1 MLTTPRLVLNLKSP
15 AQGQQLN
22 HQQQHQQYSQNT
34 LTASQQR
41 DVLHRLN
48 GPYHP
53 QNNPGTS
60 TSPPQH
66 SAPNQTGPPNIHHPQ
81 TIQIPMLGTL
91 QVPQPQP
98 NPQGNQGPPPQQQQQ
113 NVLGQPGQGQ
123 GIPPP
128 PPQNGQDFTLS
139 GVLHFLQTEWRR
151 YERDRNEWE
160 IERAEMRARI
170 ALLEGERRS
179 FENVKLDLMRRI
191 KMLEYALRMERS
203 KQLAPQSTTVPPS
216 KLAAIQQSA
225 KDDAQSHK
233 DGSSGSSPRSDDS
246 PLPAERMPNGVVTVP
261 ARLPSWTGTT
271 SNPPP
276 TVASAPSVGA
286 LGKPPPGRDPKSRA
300 RSRDY
305 LKQCLQEIS
314 YLTSPQAMNP
324 LPNRPLISNT
334 NPSMGLGGS
343 VMNPGSAGSVGLGGG
358 MGGGMGVTQAQ
369 GIGQGQGLTPFEA
382 IYNGRPRKQLP
393 DAAGP
398 GMGGVGSSVPGK
410 EFPMLGGGAGVAGIG
425 LMTGPPGAP
434 ATSGPL
440 ERGNPPAVAGLYQQQ
455 QAQAPT
461 QAQENQ
467 QRGPPQPQPL
477 AQPQTQ
483 PQQDQQDSV
492 AQAPVLRTGEAE
504 VLKQLTAV
512 FRPDDAGE
520 WREKLRSSYEQ
531 QVQQWR
537 SEGEDEE
544 TEDVGEEEDEGEGVG
559 VGVDE
564 GEGEGAKLWKPKRTL
579 RNHLDAVRA
588 LAFHPTELCLA
599 TGGDDCTV
607 KIWRM
612 DVASLASS
620 VARATTESEPQLT
633 LRGHSA
639 AITRLVHSPV
649 RHLLYSASL
658 DSSIRVWALPSPSH
672 TTYAPYDE
680 SSARGELI
688 GHTDAVWDLAL
699 VREESALVSCGA
711 EGTVK
716 VWDVSGPGPG
726 SLRLS
731 WGYYG
736 TDREGGDDEDEKEGP
751 GATAVEAVKT
761 DLKKVAVAYQNAVV
775 KVFDIETGKEVS
787 RLATDASYDGTPATQ
802 VNQIVSHPT
811 MSFLVTAHEDK
822 FIRIFDI
829 NTGQCTHTMPAH
841 LDGVTSL
848 SIDAAGF
855 SLVSGSHD
863 CSIRF
868 WDLLGSR
875 TCTQESTIHREK
887 AKEGVLDVEF
897 HPSLPLMASA
907 GADGV
912 VKLYASS

>member
-1 MLTTPRLVLNLKSP
+1 MLTTPRLLLNPKSP
-15 AQGQQLN
+15 AQQQR
-22 HQQQHQQYSQNT
+22 QQHSQNT

-41 DVLHRLN
+41 DVLHQLN
-48 GPYHP
+48 GAYHA
-53 QNNPGTS
+53 QNNS
-60 TSPPQH
+60 ASPQ
-66 SAPNQTGPPNIHHPQ
+66 QGPPNIHHPQ

-91 QVPQPQP
+91 QVPPPQP
-98 NPQGNQGPPPQQQQQ
+98 NPQGNQVPPPQQQ
-113 NVLGQPGQGQ
+113 NPLGQLGQGQ

-139 GVLHFLQTEWRR
+139 SVLHFLQTEWRR

-203 KQLAPQSTTVPPS
+203 KQLAPPSTTALPF

-225 KDDAQSHK
+225 KDDTQGHK

-246 PLPAERMPNGVVTVP
+246 PLPSEKVPNGIAP
-261 ARLPSWTGTT
+261 R
-271 SNPPP
+271 
-276 TVASAPSVGA
+276 APSVVPPVPASVPSAVAA
-286 LGKPPPGRDPKSRA
+286 LNKAPTGRDPKSRA
-300 RSRDY
+300 RSREY

-324 LPNRPLISNT
+324 LPNRPLISNP
-334 NPSMGLGGS
+334 NPSMGPGGN
-343 VMNPGSAGSVGLGGG
+343 VMNPGSTGGVGLGGG
-358 MGGGMGVTQAQ
+358 MGSV
-369 GIGQGQGLTPFEA
+369 GQGQGMAQGQGPSPFDT

-393 DAAGP
+393 DSGGP
-398 GMGGVGSSVPGK
+398 GISNVGAPGK
-410 EFPMLGGGAGVAGIG
+410 EFPMLGSSTGSGAIGV
-425 LMTGPPGAP
+425 MSGPGNAP
-434 ATSGPL
+434 PSSGPL
-440 ERGNPPAVAGLYQQQ
+440 ERANQLAIAGPGMYQQQ
-455 QAQAPT
+455 QPAPV
-461 QAQENQ
+461 QVQPQQSQENQ
-467 QRGPPQPQPL
+467 LQRNLASSQPPS
-477 AQPQTQ
+477 QPQTQ
-483 PQQDQQDSV
+483 TLQQRQDGIGQGSV
-492 AQAPVLRTGEAE
+492 IRQEGDVP
-504 VLKQLTAV
+504 KQTTMI

-520 WREKLRSSYEQ
+520 WKEKLRSSYEQ
-531 QVQQWR
+531 HVQQWR
-537 SEGEDEE
+537 ESEEE
-544 TEDVGEEEDEGEGVG
+544 EPEEVGEEEDESEAVG
-559 VGVDE
+559 VVDE
-564 GEGEGAKLWKPKRTL
+564 ADGESTKLWKAKRTL

-620 VARATTESEPQLT
+620 TARVTTESEPQLT

-639 AITRLVHSPV
+639 AITRLVHSPT
-649 RHLLYSASL
+649 RQLLYSASL
-658 DSSIRVWALPSPSH
+658 DSSIRVWALPLPSH

-680 SSARGELI
+680 SSSRGELV

-699 VREESALVSCGA
+699 VRDESTLVSCGA
-711 EGTVK
+711 EGVVK
-716 VWDVSGPGPG
+716 VWDVSGPEAG

-731 WGYYG
+731 WGYSGLEREG
-736 TDREGGDDEDEKEGP
+736 TDGEDEKDDR
-751 GATAVEAVKT
+751 GATAVEAIKT

-775 KVFDIETGKEVS
+775 KIFDIETGKEVS
-787 RLATDASYDGTPATQ
+787 RLATDATYDGTPAAQ
-802 VNQIVSHPT
+802 VNRLVSHPT
-811 MSFLVTAHEDK
+811 MSFIVTAHEDK

-829 NTGQCTHTMPAH
+829 ITGQCTHTMPAH

-875 TCTQESTIHREK
+875 TCTQEMTTHREK
-887 AKEGVLDVEF
+887 AREGVLDVEF
-897 HPSLPLMASA
+897 HPSLPFMASA